1 MLVALNANNGELLW
15 KNDQEIWGTQLAVSV
30 STGRLLMCYQA
41 VKHSFFKL
49 PSEIGGRSGSLRRR
63 IRDDVSGITTAEYKT
78 RPVIN
83 GETIYAEGGAWDLK
97 TGEAIPWEFQ
107 RSYGCGQIAASRHL
121 MLFRSATLGYLD
133 LTRDAGTENFG
144 GIRPSCWFNAIPA
157 GGLVLVPDGSSKCA
171 CSYQMRAWLALQP
184 RPLREDSPANTP

>member
-1 MLVALNANNGELLW
+1 M
-15 KNDQEIWGTQLAVSV
+15 S
-30 STGRLLMCYQA
+30 YQG

-49 PSEIGGRSGSLRRR
+49 PSGVGGRLAAFKTQTGERLWDRPAAY
-63 IRDDVSGITTAEYKT
+63 IT
-78 RPVIN
+78 RPIIN
-83 GETIYAEGGAWDLK
+83 GNVIYAEGGAWDVT
-97 TGEAIPWEFQ
+97 TGRDVPWEFH
-107 RSYGCGQIAASRHL
+107 RSYGCGQIAGSRYL

-133 LTRDAGTENFG
+133 LTRDAGTENYG

-184 RPLREDSPANTP
+184 CDKQ

>member
-1 MLVALNANNGELLW
+1 LW
-15 KNDQEIWGTQLAVSV
+15 DRE
-30 STGRLLMCYQA
+30 
-41 VKHSFFKL
+41 
-49 PSEIGGRSGSLRRR
+49 
-63 IRDDVSGITTAEYKT
+63 AEYKT

-83 GETIYAEGGAWDLK
+83 GDVIYAEGGAWGLES
-97 TGEAIPWEFQ
+97 GEQVPWKFR

-133 LTRDAGTENFG
+133 LSRDVGTENFG

-184 RPLREDSPANTP
+184 STAK